1 MKLLKTLLTLMVITF
16 LTMSLILLCP
26 SKKEFAKY
34 YVSQNQTG
42 YGELFDSAFEKVV
55 YQKTTEKRY
64 LIFAVFELDDQNRY
78 IGIAGTFVGKASAET
93 AAKTL
98 QELVN
103 QVKNGLE

>member
-1 MKLLKTLLTLMVITF
+1 MRMLRTLLTFLVITF
-16 LTMSLILLCP
+16 LAFGLILLCP
-26 SKKEFAKY
+26 TKKEFAKY

-78 IGIAGTFVGKASAET
+78 IGVAGNFIGKSSAEA

-98 QELVN
+98 QELVD
-103 QVKNGLE
+103 QVKKGL